1 MSTGSIGQGAS
12 KGVGLTAR
20 FITDDPAGLTPES
33 ITPLT
38 ADRVTQDAPGLPSKH
53 RRYKPRARKCKC
65 GCGRMVTPIASAPHK
80 RYYDD
85 ACRQRD
91 HRRRV
96 AKARKVKA
104 ADPILE
110 VMTCA
115 YCGATFFAEQG
126 RDAKFCS
133 PSHRTAAYRHR
144 REAAIAALVVELHLT
159 EDEVVDMIE
168 RMGMTLVGRYLRQR
182 GYDYDE
188 QARQWGYALRLVQR
202 EA

>member
-1 MSTGSIGQGAS
+1 MSTKRAA

-20 FITDDPAGLTPES
+20 FVTDDPAGLTPNS

-38 ADRVTQDAPGLPSKH
+38 ADPVTQPAPK
-53 RRYKPRARKCKC
+53 RRYKPRARRCRC
-65 GCGRMVTPIASAPHK
+65 GCGRMVTPTARAPHK

-96 AKARKVKA
+96 SKARKVKSA
-104 ADPILE
+104 NPVLE

-126 RDAKFCS
+126 KDAKYCK
-133 PSHRTAAYRHR
+133 PSHRTAAWRQR
-144 REAAIAALVVELHLT
+144 REAAVEALIVELHMS

-168 RMGMTLVGRYLRQR
+168 RMGMKLIGRFLRQR
-182 GYDYDE
+182 GYSYDD
-188 QARQWGYALRLVQR
+188 QARQWRFALRLVQR
-202 EA
+202 GA

>member
-1 MSTGSIGQGAS
+1 MMSA
-12 KGVGLTAR
+12 KRAEKVVGLTAPL
-20 FITDDPAGLTPES
+20 ITDDPAGLTPES

-38 ADRVTQDAPGLPSKH
+38 PRPVTQNVPK
-53 RRYKPRARKCKC
+53 RRYKPRARRCKC
-65 GCGRMVTPIASAPHK
+65 GCGRMVTPTASAPHK
-80 RYYDD
+80 RYFED

-133 PSHRTAAYRHR
+133 PSHRTAAYRQR

-168 RMGMTLVGRYLRQR
+168 RMGMALVGRYLRQR
-182 GYDYDE
+182 GYGYDE
-188 QARQWGYALRLVQR
+188 QARQWSYALRLVQ
-202 EA
+202 